1 MVGAQLGQITK
12 QTNKQTNKQR
22 DKLNGD
28 HQQRNNNIKT
38 KKKKITKKT
47 NKPKSELITAQVFDD
62 DIFRLYPSNRV
73 PHNTK

>member
-1 MVGAQLGQITK
+1 MVGSQLGQITK
-12 QTNKQTNKQR
+12 QTNKQR
-22 DKLNGD
+22 DKLNDD

-38 KKKKITKKT
+38 KNKKKEKT

>member
-12 QTNKQTNKQR
+12 QTNKQR
-22 DKLNGD
+22 DKLNDD

-38 KKKKITKKT
+38 KKKKNNEKT

-62 DIFRLYPSNRV
+62 DIFACTHQIVFLTTQSEILG
-73 PHNTK
+73 

>member
-12 QTNKQTNKQR
+12 QTNKQTKRQTKRRPPTTKQQ
-22 DKLNGD
+22 
-28 HQQRNNNIKT
+28 HQNQ
-38 KKKKITKKT
+38 KKKITKKT

>member
-1 MVGAQLGQITK
+1 MVRAQLGQITK
-12 QTNKQTNKQR
+12 QTNKQR
-22 DKLNGD
+22 DKLNDD

-62 DIFRLYPSNRV
+62 DIFACTHQIVFLTTQSEILG
-73 PHNTK
+73 

>member
-12 QTNKQTNKQR
+12 QTNKQR
-22 DKLNGD
+22 DKLND
-28 HQQRNNNIKT
+28 DYQQRNNNIKT

-62 DIFRLYPSNRV
+62 DIFHLYPSNRV